1 MRYARQLNLIGKR
14 GQEKL
19 RRAKVIIF
27 GLGGLGNFVSLELTL
42 AGVGKVTLVDK
53 DTISLS
59 DLNRQFLYE
68 EKDVGKKKV
77 LVAARRLREINPDVV
92 IEPIYGDLMKMKIDK
107 LIKDCDLVVDCL
119 DDWKTRW
126 KLFEEVKKAKKP
138 LVHGA
143 VEGWRGQVAFLKGS
157 IDKVKKVG
165 LACTAVLSP
174 PVGLVGSLQATIC
187 LRYLLGQLKKE
198 FFMTMNLEKGEFKRL
213 EF

>member
-1 MRYARQLNLIGKR
+1 VRYARQLNLIGKR

>member
-42 AGVGKVTLVDK
+42 SGVGKITLVDK
-53 DTISLS
+53 DVVSLS

-143 VEGWRGQVAFLKGS
+143 VEGWRGQVGFLKEN

>member
-1 MRYARQLNLIGKR
+1 VRYARQLDLIGKK
-14 GQEKL
+14 GQKRL
-19 RRAKVIIF
+19 RRARVIIF

-42 AGVGKVTLVDK
+42 SGVGKITLVDK
-53 DTISLS
+53 DTVSLS

-68 EKDVGKKKV
+68 GKDVGEKKV

-107 LIKDCDLVVDCL
+107 LIEDCDLVVDCL
-119 DDWKTRW
+119 DDWKARW
-126 KLFEEVKKAKKP
+126 KLFEEVKKGRKP

-143 VEGWRGQVAFLKGS
+143 VEGWRGQVAFLKEN
-157 IDKVKKVG
+157 IDKVRKEG

-174 PVGLVGSLQATIC
+174 PVGLVGSLQATVC

-198 FFMTMNLEKGEFKRL
+198 FFIAVNLERGEFRRL